1 MLYPNFP
8 SKSSRK
14 IHLGVQ
20 TNEGVWELHDDT
32 IQEFLLS
39 DVLPDTD
46 TMTFVYEDIESHE
59 WYLLK
64 TRRLVRQFLQEITT
78 PTDTRRRFVCR
89 DLTETL
95 NVDT

>member
-1 MLYPNFP
+1 MLYPNHLL
-8 SKSSRK
+8 KSSQK
-14 IHLGVQ
+14 IHLVMK
-20 TNEGVWELHDDT
+20 TSEGVLELHDDT
-32 IQEFLLS
+32 IQEFLSS
-39 DVLPDTD
+39 DVIPDND
-46 TMTFVYEDIESHE
+46 TMFLVYEDIESHE

-78 PTDTRRRFVCR
+78 PTDIRRRFVCR

>member
-1 MLYPNFP
+1 MLYPSFP

-32 IQEFLLS
+32 IQKFLSS

-89 DLTETL
+89 DSTETL

>member
-1 MLYPNFP
+1 MLYPNFS

-20 TNEGVWELHDDT
+20 TSEGVWELHDDSM
-32 IQEFLLS
+32 QEYLLS
-39 DVLPDTD
+39 DVLPDTN

-64 TRRLVRQFLQEITT
+64 TRKLVRQFLQEITT
-78 PTDTRRRFVCR
+78 PTDIRRRFVCR
-89 DLTETL
+89 DLTENL